1 MGNTFQWSRYMVD
14 EGYVSIPHDFILC
27 IMNDFMTALFQGTFA
42 GIIIGLTQ
50 LNCSELKL
58 RRLCYRQGYVYL
70 RNVSDHYV
78 RMCCSL
84 FDILDSAYNGATCFY
99 TSQSHH
105 NNLSQETYTWL
116 SLRLL
121 GVDKL
126 FSYAINEWLNDIKKN
141 QLPGIL
147 GGVGPIHSLVQ
158 LGEYNT
164 CFNPVTGCSQMNL
177 NFTV

>member
-1 MGNTFQWSRYMVD
+1 
-14 EGYVSIPHDFILC
+14 
-27 IMNDFMTALFQGTFA
+27 
-42 GIIIGLTQ
+42 
-50 LNCSELKL
+50 
-58 RRLCYRQGYVYL
+58 
-70 RNVSDHYV
+70 
-78 RMCCSL
+78 MCCSL
-84 FDILDSAYNGATCFY
+84 FDILDSAYNGATFFY

-105 NNLSQETYTWL
+105 NNLSQETNTWL

-177 NFTV
+177 NFTM